1 LGIFSS
7 QTFAQLSLSK
17 TPFPMKKL
25 IVFFVFGF
33 IVSQSWAQKA
43 NFKISEIFPIETSH
57 SYVGFSVKY
66 MGYAMLR
73 GRFAEFQGSIRYV
86 DSDITKTSASF
97 SLNVNSIDTDNEN
110 RDQDLKSENW
120 FAAEKFPKIYFTS
133 TKAEKTAQG
142 FALTG
147 DLTIRGVSKLV
158 TIAMNPPSGIVSDIR
173 GDSQLIFTGGL
184 LINRIDFGVEGKNWS
199 KVKEGMTAVSN
210 DVNIELTILGKQI
223 NESNFRNRLNP
234 STSQGKIY
242 AVMKSNGVEEGLKN
256 FETLRT
262 TAEAN
267 VNERTLNAV
276 AYMLLKESKTT
287 EALAIFK
294 KNMEVFPDK
303 AFVYD
308 SYAEGLAQ
316 SNNWPEAL
324 KYYGMALEK
333 DPENMNAKEVLRHL
347 K

>member
-1 LGIFSS
+1 
-7 QTFAQLSLSK
+7 
-17 TPFPMKKL
+17 MKNL
-25 IVFFVFGF
+25 ALLFVFGF
-33 IVSQSWAQKA
+33 IAIQSWAQKN
-43 NFKISEIFPIETSH
+43 NFKISEIFPIENSH

-97 SLNVNSIDTDNEN
+97 SINVNSLDTDNEF

-133 TKAEKTAQG
+133 TKAEKTSQG
-142 FALTG
+142 FNLTG
-147 DLTIRGVSKLV
+147 DLTIRGVTKPV
-158 TIAMNPPSGIVSDIR
+158 TIAMNPPSGVISDIR
-173 GDSQLIFTGGL
+173 GDSQIIFTGGL
-184 LINRIDFGVEGKNWS
+184 LINRVDFGVEGKNWS

-223 NESNFRNRLNP
+223 NEANFRSRMNP
-234 STSQGKIY
+234 ASAQGKIY
-242 AVMKSNGVEEGLKN
+242 SVVKSNGIDEGLKN

-262 TAEAN
+262 TPDAN

-276 AYMLLKESKTT
+276 AYMLLKENKPA
-287 EALAIFK
+287 EAMAVFK
-294 KNMEVFPDK
+294 KNMEVFPEK

-308 SYAEGLAQ
+308 SYAEGFAQ
-316 SNNWPEAL
+316 TNNWPDAL
-324 KYYGMALEK
+324 KYYVMALEK
-333 DPENMNAKEVLRHL
+333 DPENMNAKEILRHL